1 MNSSDYLTE
10 DREIG
15 SQKYCLL
22 SFLVSDKDPK
32 HRSLVGVKFR
42 GAYCTVEEAQEASK
56 RLQAGDKYHHIY
68 VGETGKWLPFSPNP
82 DEIKDQKFQN
92 DKLNELMEGYLENQ
106 IKKDIHFE
114 QRKAELIKTNI
125 EENLRIKEQNMKD
138 RELLEDKKDDEV
150 NDEDIDTALK
160 EALDD
165 ASIDNEDDKEDV
177 SIKVSVE
184 QDTES

>member
-32 HRSLVGVKFR
+32 HRHLVGVKFR
-42 GAYCTVEEAQEASK
+42 GAYSTIDDAQAASK

-92 DKLNELMEGYLENQ
+92 EKLNELMEGYLENQ

-114 QRKAELIKTNI
+114 QRKAEMIKTNI
-125 EENLRIKEQNMKD
+125 EDNLRIKEQNM
-138 RELLEDKKDDEV
+138 RELLEDKKEDNDEDI
-150 NDEDIDTALK
+150 DEDIDTALK

-165 ASIDNEDDKEDV
+165 ASIDKEDDKEDV
-177 SIKVSVE
+177 SIKVSIE
-184 QDTES
+184 QGTDV